1 MKILIV
7 EDDPL
12 AASYLTQGLVESG
25 HQVDHVGDGDTAL
38 RQASEGQYDALI
50 LDRMLPGRDGTEV
63 VAALRRTGHD
73 VPILML
79 TALGDVTDRIDGLRA
94 GADDYLPKPFSFAEL
109 LARIETITRRRQ
121 PDTNTR
127 ILRVADLE
135 LDTVSR
141 RASRAGVVIR
151 LQPREF
157 RLLEYLMRSAG
168 RVLNRV
174 ELLEQVWGYRFDP
187 ETNVVDMHISRL
199 RRKIDKDFAPPLLV
213 TVRGAG
219 YVLRDPR

>member
-25 HQVDHVGDGDTAL
+25 YQVDHVSDGNAGL
-38 RQASEGQYDALI
+38 RQASEGKYDALI

-79 TALGDVTDRIDGLRA
+79 TAMGDVTDRVDGLRA
-94 GADDYLPKPFSFAEL
+94 GADDYLSKPFSFAEL

-127 ILRVADLE
+127 VLRVADLE

-141 RASRAGVVIR
+141 SASRAGIVIR

-174 ELLEQVWGYRFDP
+174 ELLDQVWGYRFDP

-199 RRKIDKDFAPPLLV
+199 RRKIDKDFDPPLLV